1 MGLVRGGCEVMVGPA
16 HTRTHTQRDAGRR
29 SASTS
34 RQANNNKS
42 KAAALRLSQQPTQST
57 SLRLLLQT
65 LMRLLSS
72 PCIDWRDT
80 QASSIIIIKF
90 GFAGVCWRA
99 ATNDRHLRSDLGL
112 VCSSGM
118 MQFCRSIKQRDMID
132 EIVSSTNET
141 HCDPQHDAQTI
152 ERERKRKVDDDT
164 RERHMRQERGLELML
179 IVRDHH
185 RRVEG
190 FSSSIIKTMVMTIK
204 GTRRSRTRARSE
216 SSTSPTNH
224 RPAIESS
231 SSLTPCA

>member
-1 MGLVRGGCEVMVGPA
+1 MGRVRGGCEVMVGHGA
-16 HTRTHTQRDAGRR
+16 HTRRETRGGGARARAGKRTTT
-29 SASTS
+29 SA
-34 RQANNNKS
+34 
-42 KAAALRLSQQPTQST
+42 KAAALGLSQQPTQST

-65 LMRLLSS
+65 LMRHLSS

-141 HCDPQHDAQTI
+141 HCDPQHNAQTI
-152 ERERKRKVDDDT
+152 ERERKVDDDT